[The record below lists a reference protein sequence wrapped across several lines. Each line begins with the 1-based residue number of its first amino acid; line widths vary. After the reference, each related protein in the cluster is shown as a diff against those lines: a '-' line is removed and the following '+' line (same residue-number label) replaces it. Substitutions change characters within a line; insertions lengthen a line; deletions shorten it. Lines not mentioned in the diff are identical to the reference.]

1 MGRLDDRVIIITGG
15 AAGIGRAFA
24 DGYVREGASVVLAD
38 INGEAAEASAIEIN
52 EAGGN
57 ALAVQVDVSDQMQTE
72 FMASE
77 TIKHFGKIDGLVN
90 NAAIAIR
97 VQHTRAPLEEIP
109 VDEFDR
115 MLAVNLKG
123 VFLSTRAVLPHMK
136 ERKYGKIINMSS
148 GTYFNGRAN
157 LVHYV
162 ASKGGVIAITRVL
175 SREVGDWNITV
186 NSIAPG
192 LTASET
198 EEHDIEQFEYIAL
211 QGYESQ
217 KFKAFALLYKKV
229 AAEIKKLKPVE
240 PYKGK
245 GIKERGQYVL
255 RKEGKKK

>member
-15 AAGIGRAFA
+15 AAGIGKAFA

-38 INGEAAEASAIEIN
+38 VNGEAAEASAIEIN
-52 EAGGN
+52 ESGGS
-57 ALAVQVDVSDQMQTE
+57 ALALQVDVSDQMQTE
-72 FMASE
+72 FMTAE
-77 TIKHFGKIDGLVN
+77 TIKRFGKIDGLVN

-97 VQHTRAPLEEIP
+97 VHHTRAPLEEIP

-123 VFLSTRAVLPHMK
+123 VFLSCRAVLPHMK

-162 ASKGGVIAITRVL
+162 ASKGGVIALTRVL

-198 EEHDIEQFEYIAL
+198 EEHDIQQFAARIPDRSIKRIEVPEDLVGAGIFFISK
-211 QGYESQ
+211 ESD
-217 KFKAFALLYKKV
+217 F
-229 AAEIKKLKPVE
+229 IT
-240 PYKGK
+240 
-245 GIKERGQYVL
+245 GQTLIVDGGVVL
-255 RKEGKKK
+255 N